1 MSQDCD
7 APPVVVAGWIGS
19 TNLGDELIASV
30 LIRRLQDRGYAPVAP
45 SLDPEHTRQAFGIE
59 AIPHRSLLANRRA
72 IRGAKALIFG
82 GGSLIQDMTS
92 QLNLPYHL
100 SRPWYASRAKVG
112 FGAVG
117 LDAGPLASKWG
128 RRLARRVLAR
138 ASVVGV
144 RNVESADL
152 LRSIGVDRVVKT
164 ADLALACEVRD
175 TPLSDRIAVCLRPPV
190 NGGIRPVD
198 GRAEIQD
205 AEWIQR
211 AARALDQLSGSTGL
225 DIHFVAMQTDRD
237 RVVHEA
243 VHAVMKSEA
252 THADPTLETVLETI
266 AATRLVVAMRY
277 HGGVAA
283 VIGGRPAVMLGYASK
298 VDSLVRQV
306 GKGFVGL
313 GADQDALDSIP
324 DAAISVMGR
333 SEEVVESRY
342 RLQMIEARN
351 EDVLDQV
358 VSYR

>member
-1 MSQDCD
+1 MLRSL
-7 APPVVVAGWIGS
+7 PLSIPSTPVTHSGS
-19 TNLGDELIASV
+19 
-30 LIRRLQDRGYAPVAP
+30 RR
-45 SLDPEHTRQAFGIE
+45 S
-59 AIPHRSLLANRRA
+59 PHRSLLANRRA

-164 ADLALACEVRD
+164 ADLALACEVRE

-198 GRAEIQD
+198 GRGEIQD

-211 AARALDQLSGSTGL
+211 AARALGPAGRQHG
-225 DIHFVAMQTDRD
+225 
-237 RVVHEA
+237 
-243 VHAVMKSEA
+243 
-252 THADPTLETVLETI
+252 
-266 AATRLVVAMRY
+266 TRHSLRGDAN
-277 HGGVAA
+277 
-283 VIGGRPAVMLGYASK
+283 RPGPCCA
-298 VDSLVRQV
+298 
-306 GKGFVGL
+306 
-313 GADQDALDSIP
+313 
-324 DAAISVMGR
+324 
-333 SEEVVESRY
+333 
-342 RLQMIEARN
+342 
-351 EDVLDQV
+351 
-358 VSYR
+358 